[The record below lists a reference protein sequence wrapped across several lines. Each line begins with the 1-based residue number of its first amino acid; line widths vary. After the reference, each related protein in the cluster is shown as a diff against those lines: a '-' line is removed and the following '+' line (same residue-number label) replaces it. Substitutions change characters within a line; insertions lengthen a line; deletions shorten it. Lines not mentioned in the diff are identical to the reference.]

1 MVINKS
7 GNLKDHILELNRKCE
22 VINREISAIG
32 AKHQV
37 GKEEIRVK
45 LKLYKTC
52 LMPAL
57 LYGLEAWGKIDKDEM
72 NEIEKIQGRALKR
85 IFNLPISTSYIGLIM
100 ETGTWPANQRVQH
113 STMMLYHN
121 IMNSDHKRIARKIL
135 VEQTKS
141 NNKNT
146 MISKVQQ
153 IAQEIGVKLKNVENM
168 SKSKWKKQVKEKIGK
183 SIEERA
189 KEEIINKTTARA
201 IVKDKW
207 ERKKYLQKCDSD

>member
-1 MVINKS
+1 MRKRYLQVPRNGNQQIR
-7 GNLKDHILELNRKCE
+7 NLKDHILELNRKCE

-72 NEIEKIQGRALKR
+72 TEIENIQGRVLKR
-85 IFNLPISTSYIGLIM
+85 IFNLSISTSYISLIM
-100 ETGTWPANQRVQH
+100 ETGVWPANQIIH
-113 STMMLYHN
+113 YNTMMLYHN

-146 MISKVQQ
+146 MISKVQH
-153 IAQEIGVKLKNVENM
+153 IAQEIGVNLKNVENM
-168 SKSKWKKQVKEKIGK
+168 SKSKWKKQVKGKIGK
-183 SIEERA
+183 SIEERTKQKMTNK
-189 KEEIINKTTARA
+189 KE
-201 IVKDKW
+201 
-207 ERKKYLQKCDSD
+207 Q